1 MLYTIEHPLQPCS
14 GPQVWKYTPTQVLLK
29 ETVGPRMGERLG
41 ERHSGPGNSPVLRN
55 LGSHCCSESNWL
67 CPAGANWDTSFWAR
81 SKEDL
86 GAAEEGQKVGAC
98 LSDDRKKCQ
107 ETLVVRIRG
116 KSQR

>member
-29 ETVGPRMGERLG
+29 ETVGPRLG

-55 LGSHCCSESNWL
+55 LGSQCCSESNCL
-67 CPAGANWDTSFWAR
+67 CPAGGNWVTSFWAR

-86 GAAEEGQKVGAC
+86 GAAEEGQKVRAC
-98 LSDDRKKCQ
+98 LSGDRKKCQ
-107 ETLVVRIRG
+107 ETVSG
-116 KSQR
+116 